1 STYVRERVDFA
12 QPRNIVIAAIML
24 VVGIG
29 NVAFNLGQVQL
40 SGIGLAAVL
49 GVALN
54 LILPRRL
61 PGEKA

>member
-1 STYVRERVDFA
+1 
-12 QPRNIVIAAIML
+12 ML

-29 NVAFNLGQVQL
+29 NVAFSLGQVEL

-54 LILPRRL
+54 LALPRRL
-61 PGEKA
+61 PGEAA